1 MKSKIACMRNKK
13 HIFSTSDLMN
23 IGQQSYFYKV
33 NKLSAEDIEFVRQ
46 VFLSDVSKFVSS
58 VYSRLFSL
66 FSMVEQLDEH
76 QVTDE
81 KLEILKKNYANN
93 LEEELQSEIESQ
105 GDKYLNELLNG
116 DTQFFTEEEGS
127 AHFINYI
134 CMQFLRTKKQHDNLI
149 NMATGPDKDKI
160 IKCANLIRIVFSTK
174 LAANIYGD
182 RDKFKLVL
190 VSNDSGIP
198 FLTCDQPVVNF
209 LALNTPI
216 GEQVEEFGLYYP
228 ISPNKAVFLV
238 EKGVFGS
245 VTAMKFNEESVKEFN
260 NIMVQNSHEQIYS
273 VSEEQLQ
280 S

>member
-1 MKSKIACMRNKK
+1 MRNKK

-46 VFLSDVSKFVSS
+46 VFLTDVSEFVNS

-66 FSMVEQLDEH
+66 FSLVEQLDEH
-76 QVTDE
+76 LVTDQ

-105 GDKYLNELLNG
+105 GDKYLNELVNG

-149 NMATGPDKDKI
+149 NMATGPDKYKI

-190 VSNDSGIP
+190 VSNDSNIP

-216 GEQVEEFGLYYP
+216 GKQVEEFGLYYP
-228 ISPNKAVFLV
+228 ISPDKAVFLV
-238 EKGVFGS
+238 KRGVFGS
-245 VTAMKFNEESVKEFN
+245 VTEMNFDEESVNEFN

-280 S
+280 NIRI

>member
-1 MKSKIACMRNKK
+1 MRNKN

-46 VFLSDVSKFVSS
+46 VFLTDVSEFVNS

-66 FSMVEQLDEH
+66 FSMVKQLDEH
-76 QVTDE
+76 LVTDQ
-81 KLEILKKNYANN
+81 KHEILKKNYANN

-105 GDKYLNELLNG
+105 GDKYLNELVNG

-245 VTAMKFNEESVKEFN
+245 VTEMNFDEESVNEFN
-260 NIMVQNSHEQIYS
+260 NIMVQNSHEQVYS

-280 S
+280 SIRI

>member
-1 MKSKIACMRNKK
+1 MRNKK

-46 VFLSDVSKFVSS
+46 VFLSDVSEFVSS

-105 GDKYLNELLNG
+105 GDKYLNELVNG

-216 GEQVEEFGLYYP
+216 GEQVDEFGLYYP
-228 ISPNKAVFLV
+228 ISPDKAVFLV

-245 VTAMKFNEESVKEFN
+245 VTEMNFDEESVNEFN
-260 NIMVQNSHEQIYS
+260 NIMVQNSHEQVYS

-280 S
+280 SIRI